1 MKIPRKRMVLVPHP
15 GLRVCCTCGGLFG
28 PVQAKGGQT
37 VEQRCRCG
45 PPDTGPGWPGFDF
58 NSVAELCRCCGQEL
72 LRSGSRYSVW
82 FCSDCKEQ
90 VRLLN
95 ARLRRYA
102 IPLGRHSLHGGFLLS
117 PRQDE
122 ASLTLEIEVFV
133 DRWRNISEAMGAL
146 EAWAGEVVR
155 QVVHERGL
163 DPGGGRA
170 DGAGSPESVPIR
182 DYLHSCRTDEREK
195 MRRFRDMVAF
205 LESWG
210 AKKGEEARGQV

>member
-1 MKIPRKRMVLVPHP
+1 MRIPRKRIVLVPHP

-28 PVQAKGGQT
+28 RVQPRGGQR
-37 VEQRCRCG
+37 VEQRCHCG
-45 PPDTGPGWPGFDF
+45 PPDTGPMWPGLDF
-58 NSVAELCRCCGQEL
+58 RSVAELCRCCGQEL
-72 LRSGSRYSVW
+72 LESGSRYSVW

-95 ARLRRYA
+95 ARLLRYA
-102 IPLGRHSLHGGFLLS
+102 IPLGRHSLHGGFLLN

-122 ASLTLEIEVFV
+122 ASRTLDMEVFAA
-133 DRWRNISEAMGAL
+133 RWKSIVEAMDAL

-163 DPGGGRA
+163 DRGGGS
-170 DGAGSPESVPIR
+170 AGSPESVPIG
-182 DYLHSCRTDEREK
+182 DYLHSCRTDEKEK